1 LLRFKDYEKKVG
13 PQTVLD
19 LLNESDMDESLAR
32 AALDGDED
40 ALNTSRVGSST
51 RSGRRSAS
59 RMDEQDDDE
68 DEDFEDE
75 GEERRRRSRRKRK
88 STTPPKKLKRETPAK
103 DEDAAAPKAASSKK
117 RSPPAKKV
125 EEQAVVEGE
134 ASGTSSAAVVAAPSQ
149 PLRIPVTQEEALE
162 TEICRLEQELMAE
175 RAEEDP
181 EGDIDEECLW
191 KPPKWCVP
199 IRADVR
205 TFDFDALAKAQKELT
220 GRLFDVIITDPP
232 WQLATSN
239 PTRGVALGYEQLTD
253 NFIRDM
259 PFAKLQD
266 NGFLFMW
273 VINAKYRFA
282 LSLFELWGYELVDE
296 ITWVKQTVNRR
307 LAKSHG
313 FYLQH
318 AKETC
323 LVGRKGNDPPGT
335 NRKMGGG
342 DIIFSERRGQSQKP
356 TEIYEAIERLVP
368 GGYYLEI
375 FGRRNNTRDGF
386 VTIGNEL

>member
-1 LLRFKDYEKKVG
+1 VLELLEDA
-13 PQTVLD
+13 
-19 LLNESDMDESLAR
+19 DMDENAVR
-32 AALDGDED
+32 YALSGGDNIWDEEKQNED
-40 ALNTSRVGSST
+40 NNSQDEEDVDYEE
-51 RSGRRSAS
+51 SGRR
-59 RMDEQDDDE
+59 
-68 DEDFEDE
+68 
-75 GEERRRRSRRKRK
+75 RSKRK
-88 STTPPKKLKRETPAK
+88 KNLAKKKTQDGGAGDDQAK
-103 DEDAAAPKAASSKK
+103 TSKPKAK
-117 RSPPAKKV
+117 RGPSPV
-125 EEQAVVEGE
+125 NETGEQVRPEP
-134 ASGTSSAAVVAAPSQ
+134 VA
-149 PLRIPVTQEEALE
+149 RVPVTQEDALE
-162 TEICRLEQELMAE
+162 TEICRLEQELMAP
-175 RAEEDP
+175 RAAEEP
-181 EGDIDEECLW
+181 YDEDDESIW
-191 KPPKWCVP
+191 KPPQWCVP

-205 TFDFDALAKAQKELT
+205 SFNFDELAKAQKELT
-220 GRLFDVIITDPP
+220 GRLFDVIVTDPP

-239 PTRGVALGYEQLTD
+239 PTRGVALGYEQLGD

-259 PFAKLQD
+259 PFSKLQD

-335 NRKMGGG
+335 NRSKAGG
-342 DIIFSERRGQSQKP
+342 DVIFSERRGQSQKP
-356 TEIYEAIERLVP
+356 TEIYETIERLVP

-386 VTIGNEL
+386 LTIGNEL

>member
-1 LLRFKDYEKKVG
+1 
-13 PQTVLD
+13 
-19 LLNESDMDESLAR
+19 MDEAATR
-32 AALDGDED
+32 AALGGGDGGE
-40 ALNTSRVGSST
+40 AW
-51 RSGRRSAS
+51 
-59 RMDEQDDDE
+59 DDDE
-68 DEDFEDE
+68 DVETSGRKKRQSSRKSTSARKSYKEVPEEDEDDEDFE
-75 GEERRRRSRRKRK
+75 GEDTK
-88 STTPPKKLKRETPAK
+88 SKPQ
-103 DEDAAAPKAASSKK
+103 KK
-117 RSPPAKKV
+117 RVAKKV
-125 EEQAVVEGE
+125 KSSPPNKKENKPPVQASATDVEM
-134 ASGTSSAAVVAAPSQ
+134 SGIATSEKQPPSTSTSETSNTVTSTAAAVQTSRVPF
-149 PLRIPVTQEEALE
+149 TQEEALE
-162 TEICRLEQELMAE
+162 REICRLEQELMAP
-175 RAEEDP
+175 RAEE
-181 EGDIDEECLW
+181 EDEEDEEESLW

-205 TFDFDALAKAQKELT
+205 DFQFDKLAEVQKAMT
-220 GRLFDVIITDPP
+220 GRLFDVILTDPP
-232 WQLATSN
+232 WQLACSN
-239 PTRGVALGYEQLTD
+239 PTRGVALGYDQLND
-253 NFIRDM
+253 QFIKKM
-259 PFAKLQD
+259 PFPRLQE

-282 LSLFELWGYELVDE
+282 LSLFEEWGYELVDE

-335 NRKMGGG
+335 NRAISG
-342 DIIFSERRGQSQKP
+342 DVIFSERRGQSQKP
-356 TEIYEAIERLVP
+356 TEIYEYIEKLVP

>member
-1 LLRFKDYEKKVG
+1 
-13 PQTVLD
+13 
-19 LLNESDMDESLAR
+19 MDEATSR
-32 AALDGDED
+32 AALRGASGWEDTENEGGDANSSNDRGGDGD
-40 ALNTSRVGSST
+40 
-51 RSGRRSAS
+51 
-59 RMDEQDDDE
+59 DDDE
-68 DEDFEDE
+68 EF
-75 GEERRRRSRRKRK
+75 GRRRSRRKRVASK
-88 STTPPKKLKRETPAK
+88 KARVSIEEPHKPAKPIKAAKKPSPPKDVDQPVG
-103 DEDAAAPKAASSKK
+103 AAAVTTTTTTTMTVPKVIE
-117 RSPPAKKV
+117 RL
-125 EEQAVVEGE
+125 VVNK
-134 ASGTSSAAVVAAPSQ
+134 
-149 PLRIPVTQEEALE
+149 EEALE
-162 TEICRLEQELMAE
+162 IEICRLEQELFAL
-175 RAEEDP
+175 RAD
-181 EGDIDEECLW
+181 DDSDDEEEESLW
-191 KPPKWCVP
+191 KPPRWCVP

-220 GRLFDVIITDPP
+220 GRLFDVIVTDPP

-259 PFAKLQD
+259 PFGKLQD

-323 LVGRKGNDPPGT
+323 LVARKGRDPPGT
-335 NRKMGGG
+335 NRSMAGG
-342 DIIFSERRGQSQKP
+342 DVIFSERRGQSQKP
-356 TEIYEAIERLVP
+356 TEIYNAIERLVP
-368 GGYYLEI
+368 NGFYLEI

-386 VTIGNEL
+386 LTIGNEL

>member
-1 LLRFKDYEKKVG
+1 
-13 PQTVLD
+13 
-19 LLNESDMDESLAR
+19 
-32 AALDGDED
+32 
-40 ALNTSRVGSST
+40 
-51 RSGRRSAS
+51 
-59 RMDEQDDDE
+59 MDEQDDDE